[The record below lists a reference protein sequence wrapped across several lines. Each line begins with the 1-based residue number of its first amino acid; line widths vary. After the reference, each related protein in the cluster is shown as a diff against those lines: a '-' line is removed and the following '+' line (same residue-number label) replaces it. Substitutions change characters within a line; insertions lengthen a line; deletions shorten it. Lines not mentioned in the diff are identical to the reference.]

1 MADDAR
7 AAEYLKQVSLVP
19 KNEANTLVTA
29 HATKADPG
37 YLVELA
43 KEVSLA
49 NSTIKAGA
57 CGKLEIIAQQIRFL
71 QEQARQVLLDSSTDE
86 LINKAACNFVK
97 KPGKV
102 YHLYQREDGQPYLGM
117 LSPEEWGGNPPHDF
131 VGSYKLEY
139 DMTFTPLEKVT
150 KRQEEISRV
159 HDLFAERHV
168 ISDDPPNID
177 IQRHTNHNIDPTR
190 YINRPSIKPASS
202 SNERWPLRG

>member
-1 MADDAR
+1 
-7 AAEYLKQVSLVP
+7 
-19 KNEANTLVTA
+19 
-29 HATKADPG
+29 
-37 YLVELA
+37 
-43 KEVSLA
+43 
-49 NSTIKAGA
+49 
-57 CGKLEIIAQQIRFL
+57 
-71 QEQARQVLLDSSTDE
+71 
-86 LINKAACNFVK
+86 
-97 KPGKV
+97 
-102 YHLYQREDGQPYLGM
+102 M